1 MRFVYLPTLNVLI
14 IFFNKSGST
23 LYCGWI
29 ENVITFLGVPYELKL
44 HNEIDY
50 IDFIEKVYDKKPKI
64 YFFVR
69 NPLGRVVTSFYW
81 LNTFDIKSKDS
92 QFPLDEFITYA
103 DNLEQSIEK
112 SDDMHLLPQ
121 SWELIKWNNYIN
133 GRENSMFE
141 FKNFRYDKRFF
152 KGCEIVIVQIEKF
165 QKNFDALIQSLFA
178 DNYIPSYNKLEEVGN
193 HHYYKNSFGII
204 EELHQQKT
212 NFEMMFSLLSYNFV
226 ESNLKKQTHHNNL
239 YGGLIIRLEKIK
251 EGVLSLNKIN
261 EILANES
268 KWLGYDNSL
277 ILNMNRFI

>member
-1 MRFVYLPTLNVLI
+1 MKKVTVLRL
-14 IFFNKSGST
+14 SG
-23 LYCGWI
+23 CGHCKDLVGALDKAGVKYTSI
-29 ENVITFLGVPYELKL
+29 DADENGE
-44 HNEIDY
+44 
-50 IDFIEKVYDKKPKI
+50 
-64 YFFVR
+64 
-69 NPLGRVVTSFYW
+69 
-81 LNTFDIKSKDS
+81 
-92 QFPLDEFITYA
+92 
-103 DNLEQSIEK
+103 
-112 SDDMHLLPQ
+112 
-121 SWELIKWNNYIN
+121 
-133 GRENSMFE
+133 
-141 FKNFRYDKRFF
+141 
-152 KGCEIVIVQIEKF
+152 
-165 QKNFDALIQSLFA
+165 FA